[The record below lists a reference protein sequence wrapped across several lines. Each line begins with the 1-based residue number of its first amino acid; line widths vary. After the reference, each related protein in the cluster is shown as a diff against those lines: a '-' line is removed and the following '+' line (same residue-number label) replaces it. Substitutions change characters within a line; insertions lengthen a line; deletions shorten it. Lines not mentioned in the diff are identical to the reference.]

1 MTEKEK
7 NKEGGAEKLLMP
19 ESLKEKA
26 ELGWVVKKWEA
37 ESAQQKVKKEAR
49 GRSKP

>member
-1 MTEKEK
+1 MSRKCINNSLIVLSRKLSTVTEKEK

-26 ELGWVVKKWEA
+26 ELGWVVKK
-37 ESAQQKVKKEAR
+37 
-49 GRSKP
+49 